1 MCISTSVNPIHQLS
15 EAHHATHSTQSNIS
29 LFSTLRTISAASVA
43 CSLEFGDLLRRG
55 WTLVKNVT
63 GAISIERV
71 QIVANKAILVIVDQ
85 HEDPKTGAQQRHYRL
100 SGINTVQ
107 GRWDQTLQVPGDKHQ
122 VSPSGHKAGYPGKT
136 TTDTVTLYR
145 ATYWGNQHQDVYP
158 HGYTIYARCWELI
171 ERVVFRNCRNG
182 SQSMAYR
189 RFVADPVDIP
199 ELKDLIVKSSKRPQR
214 KRNHRHNNKAL
225 VCSRDVENAIQAF
238 GWTIPDYYWQIRT
251 PPFIFE
257 VKPLDSTT
265 MPFFDWQSFA
275 LGVEELLE
283 TSLGLQNRRR
293 IFRILQGTKKAFHV
307 ALREKFEY

>member
-1 MCISTSVNPIHQLS
+1 
-15 EAHHATHSTQSNIS
+15 
-29 LFSTLRTISAASVA
+29 
-43 CSLEFGDLLRRG
+43 
-55 WTLVKNVT
+55 
-63 GAISIERV
+63 
-71 QIVANKAILVIVDQ
+71 
-85 HEDPKTGAQQRHYRL
+85 
-100 SGINTVQ
+100 
-107 GRWDQTLQVPGDKHQ
+107 
-122 VSPSGHKAGYPGKT
+122 
-136 TTDTVTLYR
+136 
-145 ATYWGNQHQDVYP
+145 
-158 HGYTIYARCWELI
+158 
-171 ERVVFRNCRNG
+171 
-182 SQSMAYR
+182 MAYR

-225 VCSRDVENAIQAF
+225 VSLDLPFDIQFHILNQVCSRDVENAIQAF